1 MVLSIIR
8 RNARRRVCV
17 ILSPRP
23 VDLTVKDY
31 GSHFREVY
39 NDVSEY
45 TKRPNGE
52 VDNNEVIRRMLTPFT
67 EKPKWVTDIRQDI
80 AEKWFSKPDRLFE
93 ADGSHFKSIASTY
106 IKLIAHDWTTLLDG
120 LNLPRDRYQFYT
132 DEDSMEKISPGMRHQ
147 GHSPDYIW
155 VFREED
161 ASVEALKE
169 RLDVA
174 LKSNDGE
181 ERERLILGVWNDYI
195 QVKDGK
201 RRASNQ
207 ADIVLPFDQ
216 LIEEENAL
224 REEKRTAAEKIY
236 GLLHRKDAGPRA
248 AIGGPFTEALKWVEN
263 DLPMERAT
271 TMACYIYGNL
281 NILTNQ
287 FNVAVDMYS
296 AWRFLKLVGEKKIH
310 TVLVPTEII
319 KEKEWRNNKL
329 AKVFENYPRLSEL
342 VRGFTKSGELQ
353 DATMFDWNTA
363 LIDSCPGLLKT
374 KRVRPVLRMMRE
386 VGAGKD
392 PEEVDF
398 EGSLEASPKPP
409 TVMLRVEVV
418 RSRGPH
424 YLTMCWT
431 EKGFNGRILKKYHD
445 KIPKMMI
452 EDLTD
457 YHAKGRSSLEK
468 CSFELPPL
476 CARRNLQEHPDPA
489 GSAIIPFPGAS
500 NVVNQ

>member
-1 MVLSIIR
+1 MASNQIEHSKKSQKKFLVFVDCPDPDNWFMVLSIIR
-8 RNARRRVCV
+8 RNPRRRVCV

-23 VDLTVKDY
+23 VDLTVKCY
-31 GSHFREVY
+31 GSHYPEVY
-39 NDVSEY
+39 NAVSEY

-67 EKPKWVTDIRQDI
+67 EKPKWVTEIKQEI
-80 AEKWFSKPDRLFE
+80 AEEWFSKPDRLFE

-106 IKLIAHDWTTLLDG
+106 IRLIAHYWTTLLDD
-120 LNLPRDRYQFYT
+120 LDIPRDRYQFYT
-132 DEDSMEKISPGMRHQ
+132 DEDSMKKISPGMRHQ
-147 GHSPDYIW
+147 GHKHDYTW
-155 VFREED
+155 AFRED
-161 ASVEALKE
+161 EALKK
-169 RLDVA
+169 RLDNA

-181 ERERLILGVWNDYI
+181 EREGLILGVWNDYI
-195 QVKDGK
+195 QVKDDK

-207 ADIVLPFDQ
+207 ADIVLSFDQ

-224 REEKRTAAEKIY
+224 REEKRTTAEKSKLRKALPLVY
-236 GLLHRKDAGPRA
+236 ALLHRKDTGPRA

-263 DLPMERAT
+263 DLPMESAT
-271 TMACYIYGNL
+271 AMACYIYGNL

-296 AWRFLKLVGEKKIH
+296 AWEFLNLVEKKKIH
-310 TVLVPTEII
+310 TVLVPTEVI

-329 AKVFENYPRLSEL
+329 AKVFKNYPRLSEL
-342 VRGFTKSGELQ
+342 VRGFTYSDKLQ

-409 TVMLRVEVV
+409 TGMLRVESSEIQGATLPDNVLD
-418 RSRGPH
+418 R
-424 YLTMCWT
+424 
-431 EKGFNGRILKKYHD
+431 EGFQRK
-445 KIPKMMI
+445 
-452 EDLTD
+452 DL
-457 YHAKGRSSLEK
+457 E
-468 CSFELPPL
+468 EVP
-476 CARRNLQEHPDPA
+476 
-489 GSAIIPFPGAS
+489 
-500 NVVNQ
+500 